1 MSYADL
7 VFKNMCQD
15 ILKNGTDTSGEAVRP
30 HWPDGT
36 AAYTIKK
43 FGDASTT
50 LTIWSPSFSPSPIIS
65 I

>member
-15 ILKNGTDTSGEAVRP
+15 ILENGTDTRGEAVRP

-43 FGDASTT
+43 
-50 LTIWSPSFSPSPIIS
+50 LWRM
-65 I
+65 

>member
-15 ILKNGTDTSGEAVRP
+15 ILENGTDTRGEAVRP

-36 AAYTIKK
+36 QLTQSKNLAYVT
-43 FGDASTT
+43 GMT
-50 LTIWSPSFSPSPIIS
+50 
-65 I
+65 